1 MRKLVQGHHAP
12 TNNNRGNAVA
22 IVLLVLGLVSLIGVG
37 MLTQSRMDVKYATS
51 YKSHATAF
59 NLADGAASMALT
71 RVSFTMAPQ
80 YDGHAAPTLLN
91 AKYTDPQYVR
101 GGGTPT
107 GTTLN
112 DRGTYWPLMV
122 FQGPVT
128 DPTKMA
134 GWELGKEGRSLECWT
149 AQGSGKRR
157 YDTSVTTNWGVAT
170 SNTQIRQGQHL
181 PTETAVQI
189 ATNKRPPM

>member
-1 MRKLVQGHHAP
+1 M
-12 TNNNRGNAVA
+12 A
-22 IVLLVLGLVSLIGVG
+22 IVLLVLALVSLIGVG
-37 MLTQSRMDVKYATS
+37 MLTQSRMDVKFATS

-59 NLADGAASMALT
+59 NLADGAASLALA
-71 RVSFTMAPQ
+71 RVSFTLAPQ

-157 YDTSVTTNWGVAT
+157 YDTNVTTNWGVAT

-189 ATNKRPPM
+189 ATNKRLPM